1 MTEEER
7 YAKVEN
13 DKKNALSES
22 NKVYNELLQN
32 NTNLTE
38 KQNQYTDSWLKTQNE
53 IADKNA
59 EYQKELQNQ
68 NKTKAEQEF
77 NNEAIASKNAYYDF
91 INPYGANAEIQAS
104 NGLQNSGYSESS
116 KVSAWN
122 TQQNRTAQARAS
134 LNDAI
139 QEYNNAIKEID
150 LNRDTT
156 KMQYSLEA
164 LKQKLDASLNEFTN
178 KSDIMQNQLSNNQT
192 IDNEYNNRYNNVW
205 QQIQTEKEYEEN
217 IRQYEQNYQL
227 QKQEYEENIRQFDEN
242 IKYLKEKDEKE
253 YQLEIQKLEEQKR
266 QAELEQQN
274 WEKEYQL
281 SLQQLYSSGSSS
293 NSYNTYNSYDL
304 STQNISTQYYS
315 GAINSDVQY
324 GTFQTK
330 DNNGVCYQP
339 NNVGGSKLSSV
350 GKVSK
355 YFGTGNVGATGA
367 NIDNQNLWTT
377 NGRYYIWDGSQ
388 NKYIDVTSQMK

>member
-22 NKVYNELLQN
+22 NKIYNELLQN

-38 KQNQYTDSWLKTQNE
+38 KQNQYTDSWLKAQNE

-68 NKTKAEQEF
+68 NKSKAEQEF

-104 NGLQNSGYSESS
+104 NGLQNSGYSETS
-116 KVSAWN
+116 KVGAWN
-122 TQQNRTAQARAS
+122 IQQNRTAKARAS

-139 QEYNNAIKEID
+139 QDYNNAIKEID

-178 KSDIMQNQLSNNQT
+178 KSELMQNQLSNNQT

-205 QQIQTEKEYEEN
+205 NQIQTEKEYEEN
-217 IRQYEQNYQL
+217 IRQYEKNYQL

-242 IKYLKEKDEKE
+242 IKYLKEKDERE
-253 YQLEIQKLEEQKR
+253 YKLEIEKLEEQKR
-266 QAELEQQN
+266 QAELEQKN

-281 SLQQLYSSGSSS
+281 SLQQLYSKNSS
-293 NSYNTYNSYDL
+293 NNSYEL
-304 STQNISTQYYS
+304 SSQNISTQYYS
-315 GAINSDVQY
+315 GKINSDVQY

-330 DNNGVCYQP
+330 DNNGICYQP
-339 NNVGGSKLSSV
+339 NNVGGNKLSSV

-355 YFGTGNVGATGA
+355 YFGSGNVGATGA

-388 NKYIDVTSQMK
+388 NKYIDVTSKMK